1 MGTKER
7 FRLTLRWV
15 CFALLL
21 TAAALRLCAEIG
33 WQGARQ
39 AWESLRSRTEE
50 PSVSVSDVPNA
61 ETFPTMQYTPPA
73 EQGTHTE
80 TASASVSIDNRA
92 GVSFD
97 AEELMN
103 RPLPITQISDEPLIL
118 IVHTHATEAY
128 TDETNVGSTYHTT
141 DTNYNV
147 VRVGQALADKLN
159 ACGIP
164 TLHDNTLNDALGYN
178 DAYERTEEVIRRYL
192 EEYPS
197 IQMVIDVHRDAVA
210 DENGAELAM
219 TTELGG
225 EPAAQLLFVM
235 GTDEGGL
242 EHPNW
247 QENLSFAIK
256 MQSFCSQTVSGLF
269 RKLSLRASR
278 YNQHLTPCSVLLE
291 VGAAGNTLDEAI
303 RSVTFFGE
311 KLAELLQTKS

>member
-15 CFALLL
+15 CFVLLL
-21 TAAALRLCAEIG
+21 TAAVLRLCAEIG
-33 WQGARQ
+33 WQGAKQ
-39 AWESLRSRTEE
+39 VWESLRGQTEE
-50 PSVSVSDVPNA
+50 PDVFVSDVPCE
-61 ETFPTMQYTPPA
+61 ETYPTMRYTPPA
-73 EQGTHTE
+73 EQTPFFEAEGVPV
-80 TASASVSIDNRA
+80 AIDNRA

-97 AEELMN
+97 AEELFHK
-103 RPLPITQISDEPLIL
+103 PLPITRISDEPLIL

-128 TDETNVGSTYHTT
+128 TDAENVGSTYHTT

-164 TLHDNTLNDALGYN
+164 TLHDTTLNDALGYN
-178 DAYERTEEVIRRYL
+178 DAYERTETVIQGYL

-219 TTELGG
+219 TTDLGG

-247 QENLSFAIK
+247 RENLSFAIK
-256 MQSFCSQTVSGLF
+256 MQSFCSQIVPNLF
-269 RKLSLRASR
+269 RNLSLRTSR

-291 VGAAGNTLDEAI
+291 VGAAGNTLEEAI
-303 RSVTFFGE
+303 RSVNFFGE